1 MKIYSKVLFSAVIV
15 SLILITIFFTTI
27 TLYSLFTF
35 QSFSL
40 GDFYK
45 LEVVKEPASFNLEA
59 SEGMLYLFGVTTLFF
74 ILLFSISQMIK
85 SKKEHADEK

>member
-1 MKIYSKVLFSAVIV
+1 MKMYTKVLFSAVIV
-15 SLILITIFFTTI
+15 SLILMAIFFTVI

-45 LEVVKEPASFNLEA
+45 LEITKEPASFNLEA
-59 SEGMLYLFGVTTLFF
+59 SEGMLYLFGITTLFF

-85 SKKEHADEK
+85 SRMANANEK

>member
-1 MKIYSKVLFSAVIV
+1 MKMYTKVLFSAVIV
-15 SLILITIFFTTI
+15 SLILMAIFFTVI

-45 LEVVKEPASFNLEA
+45 LEITKEPASFNLEA
-59 SEGMLYLFGVTTLFF
+59 SEGMIYLFGITTLFF
-74 ILLFSISQMIK
+74 IILFSISQMIK
-85 SKKEHADEK
+85 SRMANANEK

>member
-1 MKIYSKVLFSAVIV
+1 MYTKVLFSAVIV
-15 SLILITIFFTTI
+15 SLILMAIFFTVI

-45 LEVVKEPASFNLEA
+45 LEITKEPASFDLEA
-59 SEGMLYLFGVTTLFF
+59 SEGMLYLFGITTLFF
-74 ILLFSISQMIK
+74 ILLFSISQIIK
-85 SKKEHADEK
+85 SRMTKANEK